1 MHATA
6 ARYVP
11 GGPAAVQG
19 GRGEVSQG
27 QQAARSRPHVCQ
39 TFIVHALF
47 PRLLMT
53 HLLTR
58 DRYVHQQDWDAAQ
71 RVAETYD
78 PERYVCGSMMY
89 PESWLIGLNI
99 EY

>member
-1 MHATA
+1 
-6 ARYVP
+6 
-11 GGPAAVQG
+11 
-19 GRGEVSQG
+19 
-27 QQAARSRPHVCQ
+27 
-39 TFIVHALF
+39 
-47 PRLLMT
+47 MT